1 MEEQDFIKRMRNL
14 DEEVSS
20 SVAKRVVPRLPDSAL
35 KPNQQL
41 DPNIRRIIVDRLVH
55 LQYLTKRS
63 NVNNKALTNAVR
75 DLQAE
80 AGLITDKWLGFQ
92 TWQAIQQVFSFEEPT
107 HLERWIIDHKP
118 SDFIV
123 RAAYVRLRALGIIEG
138 SAVNFSDKYNAT
150 DAPIERK
157 YAVDNGLAK
166 FRDILLLL
174 GYDKDK
180 LLIGEGYH
188 LGLFEVLFNHDQLIE
203 LMFHKR
209 ISIQNLLK
217 AIPLY
222 SKKKDTNYQLKCHA
236 LRFLCYLCKVELW
249 LHDYG
254 NSKTEIDA
262 DGSIINPNAT
272 KISFSR
278 YLETRRRIK
287 DWRDINIAGFLSAA
301 IRFCSDS
308 GTNKKQLFC
317 MGKTISQIK
326 RGIAEYRISH
336 IDIALDVLTCA
347 VPSITVEIPK
357 QIQAERLLKALR
369 NERYDQ
375 KLDDTNTWENIG
387 FGNAILDGVKRVWRF
402 AKEVISWIINSVSKM
417 LKSIKR
423 RMSQVIRIA
432 KKFAFEGLAILQR
445 AYIAIDMGTKLLLNE
460 EVPCNDE
467 FVKMRKDID
476 MDFTLAI
483 SQNATAS
490 HTTLFVTRLTKYL
503 QAFEFSIV
511 LVKAV
516 LKAIFLVV
524 KVYAAFITGPLAVIS
539 KLLTIERFLEEH
551 ECKILHRTLFVSE
564 HKHFS

>member
-1 MEEQDFIKRMRNL
+1 MEEQDFIEKIRNL

-63 NVNNKALTNAVR
+63 NVNNKALTNAVK

-326 RGIAEYRISH
+326 RGIAEYRIRH

-387 FGNAILDGVKRVWRF
+387 FGNAILDGAKRVWRF
-402 AKEVISWIINSVSKM
+402 AKEVISWIINSVNKM

-445 AYIAIDMGTKLLLNE
+445 AYIAIDMGTKLLLNA

-476 MDFTLAI
+476 MDFILAI

-490 HTTLFVTRLTKYL
+490 HTTLFVTHLTKYL